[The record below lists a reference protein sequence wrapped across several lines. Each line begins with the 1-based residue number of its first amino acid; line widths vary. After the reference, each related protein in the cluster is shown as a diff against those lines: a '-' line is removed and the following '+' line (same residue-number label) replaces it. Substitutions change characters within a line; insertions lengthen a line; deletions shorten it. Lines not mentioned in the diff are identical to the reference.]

1 MLYRSIGIFALLLA
15 AQLASA
21 DVTITIPDG
30 RQVLLRDNGTWSV
43 VKESDNPETRTYA
56 SLTVEKKFDMPR
68 GCKYGLR
75 LQNDLSA
82 QIRSLVLRF
91 TAYKG
96 AQIPFET
103 VSRGYSYIK
112 PTASQYQEIKF
123 RGISCEEISS
133 IEVFAARNCHVGDLT
148 KYSAE
153 AHHCLNLVE
162 VKANDIVPIAKR
174 KKTEQ

>member
-1 MLYRSIGIFALLLA
+1 MLLRPTAILPALLLA
-15 AQLASA
+15 AGLAAA

-43 VKESDNPETRTYA
+43 VEQADEGEKRRYA
-56 SLTVEKKFDMPR
+56 VLTVEKQFDLPR

-75 LQNDLSA
+75 MQNDLSA
-82 QIRSLVLRF
+82 RIRTLVLRF
-91 TAYKG
+91 TAYKND
-96 AQIPFET
+96 QIPFET
-103 VSRGYSYIK
+103 VSRGFSYIK

-123 RGISCEEISS
+123 RGISCGDIRSV
-133 IEVFAARNCHVGDLT
+133 EVFAARNCHVGDLT

-162 VKANDIVPIAKR
+162 VKPSEIVPIAKR
-174 KKTEQ
+174 QKTD

>member
-1 MLYRSIGIFALLLA
+1 MLYRSIGILALLFV
-15 AQLASA
+15 AQLAGA

-43 VKESDNPETRTYA
+43 VEESDTPETRSYA
-56 SLTVEKKFDMPR
+56 ALTVEKKFEMPR
-68 GCKYGLR
+68 GCKFGLR

-96 AQIPFET
+96 DQIPFET
-103 VSRGYSYIK
+103 VTRGYSYIK

-123 RGISCEEISS
+123 RGISCEEISLV
-133 IEVFAARNCHVGDLT
+133 EVFAARNCHVGDLT
-148 KYSAE
+148 KYSAD

-162 VKANDIVPIAKR
+162 VKTSDIIRIAKR
-174 KKTEQ
+174 EKAEQ

>member
-1 MLYRSIGIFALLLA
+1 MLYRSIGFVALLLI

-30 RQVLLRDNGTWSV
+30 RQVILRDNGTWSV
-43 VKESDNPETRTYA
+43 VKESDSPESRTYA
-56 SLTVEKKFDMPR
+56 VLTVEKKFDLPR

-82 QIRSLVLRF
+82 RIRTLVLRF

-96 AQIPFET
+96 DQIPFET
-103 VSRGYSYIK
+103 ISRGFSFVK

-123 RGISCEEISS
+123 HGINCDEISS
-133 IEVFAARNCHVGDLT
+133 VEVFAARNCHVGDLT

-153 AHHCLNLVE
+153 AHHCLKLVD
-162 VKANDIVPIAKR
+162 VLSNDIVPIAKR
-174 KKTEQ
+174 KKTGK